1 MSIIITTANTVV
13 KIRIVLNSMV
23 FLDFNAKS
31 YELKIVKIP
40 IVVLHVTT
48 VDGSIYF
55 ILLFNLQNILI
66 FQW

>member
-1 MSIIITTANTVV
+1 MSIILTTANTVV

-23 FLDFNAKS
+23 FLDFNVKS

-48 VDGSIYF
+48 VDGSTHF
-55 ILLFNLQNILI
+55 ILLSHLQNILI
-66 FQW
+66 FQ